1 MKTLSLFCLCVLSCG
16 ICFAQKPLTNSRASS
31 YYTYIYALS
40 DDDMKVFFE
49 DTKKQPVDLALK
61 HPIDSVRTD
70 HYVQPK
76 LAPGNYLSVSA
87 VENKINYNLIQV
99 KPVFLQ
105 SLDNKKDLRFTLF
118 DVNGNE
124 VTDAEAW
131 LNNKRISYDPVFKL
145 YHSKFHYKEDD
156 VDSYIKI
163 RYKGIVSYYEVD
175 HSDNYRYRGPSIWH
189 RIVYSRPVTFLW
201 QPIANLFSR
210 RHYGPYRYRGP
221 LFNSYMAFNKPMY
234 KPRDTVKFKAY
245 IFQSKKQ
252 QPITQKTLYV
262 RLRPNYGDNGKI
274 IGKVNSYRDGAF
286 EGNVMLSDSLK
297 LQLDREYTI
306 SLDNSP
312 DFNAKNN
319 VLTSK
324 NFRYEEYELKTITFN
339 MRKVEED
346 QPIGT
351 TATLYLKAADE
362 NDLPVADGRV
372 EVTLTAQNIQQYRDK
387 HVFVPD
393 TIWQHNLQL
402 DPVGETKVIIPDS
415 VFPKADIRY
424 NVNAVFL
431 NSNNER
437 QTQDETLTFAARKR
451 FTVNTKLERDTLKIS
466 YLDNGKAATAKAMIS
481 GTTTKDDTIS
491 AKQVMLPAQIVINPN
506 VSSYDVKTDSLS
518 ENVDMADFKDEISIA
533 SLRTA
538 DSLYIRVTNPHRV
551 PFWYT
556 VFSGNKIIDGGKAVD
571 LFYKKQCR
579 LNGNIHFL
587 LNYIWAGKPE
597 AKEES
602 IGYYDKL
609 LAITPKQP
617 ISVYPGQTAPIIINV
632 KDPSGKPVAGA
643 DITAFAFTSKFK
655 NYHGTSVP
663 YFGKSYLGRKLKAKL
678 EIEDKGA
685 NGAFELNWKRW
696 GREMGLDSIVY
707 YQFTHPK
714 DIYFI
719 NEPAPDSLTQI
730 APFVVKNGDILPIYV
745 LFIDERPVYFSQAE
759 QLQRYSFKVA
769 PGRHKINFRTLNQ
782 DITLDRVF
790 VAKGQKMIL
799 SVNAD
804 TALNH
809 EAKFIKMPDT
819 LTKYEAGLIN
829 KYMIRVVN
837 NFGPR
842 MATLTQDNTPVLL
855 NPAPLSGIG
864 NSTILTGP
872 LPFDDATLIVKNG
885 FATSFITEPNYSY
898 EFKPNFLKQK
908 SIDGTFAFSTYL
920 GKAVPSYQ
928 RYLTNTEKDKNVP
941 SYKQYALTSNEVD
954 SLWQHYQDNRRNADM
969 LFSHDYLSPRGNGKL
984 VIGFDEYVNSKYI
997 YKRTPLIKN
1006 VIIYREGNPDYLSIY
1021 PGSTTGFNYLAPGN
1035 YRLLFVL
1042 EGDRYQVQEGIKV
1055 KPNGSNYYNIKFDH
1069 IKNRDSVSIKISD
1082 IIDHR
1087 LGLYDY
1093 TDEDQQK
1100 LKIKEAFNEQYLDNA
1115 TFKGEMTGQ
1124 VVDKNKEPLIGVSII
1139 VKGTNHGAVT
1149 DINGRFR
1156 ITVPQSGKLRIN
1168 YIGFVAKEE
1177 EVRPGTYVKITLDE
1191 SSKALSE
1198 VVVVGYGTQ
1207 SRRSVTGSVST
1218 VMAMDLQGQVAGL
1231 SAGISIRG
1239 NATMGAAKPLYV
1251 VDGVIVENGEAGV
1264 NAADIADISTLKD
1277 AAATAI
1283 YGARAANGV
1292 VIITTKKG
1300 KQSGANTLD
1309 LPGGQNTLRTNFRDY
1324 AYWQPKLITDE
1335 QGNAK
1340 FNATFPDDIT
1350 SWHTVVIGVGGK
1362 YTGYVDGVIKAYKA
1376 LSANMV
1382 TPQFAVKGDE
1392 MNVLGKVMNYT
1403 TDAVSL
1409 TRNFNYNGETFKQ
1422 GNLTVKNALIDT
1434 FRITA
1439 ADKDSLKFEY
1449 TIKKDNGYFDGER
1462 RSIPVFE
1469 QGVLETKG
1477 TFADL
1482 EKDTTV
1488 TLKFDP
1494 ALGKVT
1500 FRAESSVLPAL
1511 IDETDRLRDYEYLCN
1526 EQLASKL
1533 KGLLVEKR
1541 IRSYLGQPFKWE
1553 KNVLD
1558 LIKKLQENRRS
1569 EGTWGWWKDT
1579 EEELWISLHAVEALV
1594 EADNEGYATKI
1605 DKQRLIDYLMYQ
1617 VTSYLGT
1624 NKLDAINLLLKL
1636 NAKAD
1641 YAQLLGTYEKGLS
1654 PKIKRSEYDKIKLM
1668 TIKQQA
1674 GVPIVM
1680 DSLLLKKRSTM
1691 FGNIYWGDNDSYRF
1705 FDNSIQVSVLAYHIL
1720 KAEGKHPEM
1729 LIRIRNY
1736 FLEQRKEGYWR
1747 NTYQS
1752 SLILETILPDL
1763 LIGKQIP
1770 ASPAITLN
1778 GEKNETVKQFPYT
1791 TTLSAN
1797 TPLKVSK
1804 TGVLPV
1810 YITGYQQFWN
1820 KQPVKVSKDFTVN
1833 TWFERSGNKTTRLKG
1848 GEPVSLQAEVTARAD
1863 ADFVMVEI
1871 PIPAGC
1877 SYESKEQPYWGY
1889 EVHREYFKNKV
1900 SIFCR
1905 KLKQGKYTFTIKL
1918 MPRYGGNYTL
1928 NPAKAEM
1935 MYFPVF
1941 YGREDLKRV
1950 TIN

>member
-1 MKTLSLFCLCVLSCG
+1 
-16 ICFAQKPLTNSRASS
+16 
-31 YYTYIYALS
+31 
-40 DDDMKVFFE
+40 MKVFFE
-49 DTKKQPVDLALK
+49 STKKHPIDLELK

-70 HYVQPK
+70 RYVQPK
-76 LAPGNYLSVSA
+76 LAPGNYLAVSA
-87 VENKINYNLIQV
+87 VENQIKYDLIQV
-99 KPVFLQ
+99 KTVFLQ
-105 SLDNKKDLRFTLF
+105 SLDNKTDLRFTLF
-118 DVNGNE
+118 DANGNE

-131 LNNKRISYDPVFKL
+131 LNNKRVAYDQAFKL
-145 YHSKFHYKEDD
+145 YRSKFRYKKDD
-156 VDSYIKI
+156 VDTYIKI
-163 RYKGIVSYYEVD
+163 RYKGVVSYYDVD
-175 HSDNYRYRGPSIWH
+175 HNDDSRYRPSIWR

-201 QPIANLFSR
+201 QPLANLFSR
-210 RHYGPYRYRGP
+210 RHYGPYRYHGS
-221 LFNSYMAFNKPMY
+221 LYNSYMAFNKPMY
-234 KPRDTVKFKAY
+234 KPHDTVKFKAY

-252 QPITQKTLYV
+252 KPVIQKTLYI
-262 RLRPNYGDNGKI
+262 RLKPNYGDNGKI

-286 EGNVMLSDSLK
+286 EGSVVLSDSLK
-297 LQLDREYTI
+297 LQLDRDYTI
-306 SLDNSP
+306 SLDNSENY
-312 DFNAKNN
+312 NAKNN

-324 NFRYEEYELKTITFN
+324 NFRYEEYELKTIGFN

-346 QPIGT
+346 QPAGT
-351 TATLYLKAADE
+351 AATLYLKAADE

-372 EVTLTAQNIQQYRDK
+372 ELTLTAQNVQQYRDK

-393 TIWQHNLQL
+393 TIWQQKLQL
-402 DPVGETKVIIPDS
+402 DPVGETKVTIPDFA
-415 VFPKADIRY
+415 FPKADIHY
-424 NVNAVFL
+424 TAHAVFL

-437 QTQDETLTFAARKR
+437 QTRDESLTFAARKR
-451 FTVNTKLERDTLKIS
+451 FTISTKLDQDTLKIN
-466 YLDNGKAATAKAMIS
+466 YHDNGKTAIGKALIT
-481 GTTTKDDTIS
+481 GTTTQHDTIW
-491 AKQVMLPAQIVINPN
+491 AKQLMLPAQIVINPN

-518 ENVDMADFKDEISIA
+518 ESVDMADFKDEVSMS

-538 DSLYIRVTNPHRV
+538 DSLFIRVANPHNI

-556 VFSGNKIIDGGKAVD
+556 IFSGNKIIDGGKAVS
-571 LFYKKQCR
+571 LFYKKPCGVR
-579 LNGNIHFL
+579 GSIHFL
-587 LNYIWAGKPE
+587 LNYVWAGKPQS
-597 AKEES
+597 KEES

-609 LAITPKQP
+609 LTITPKQP
-617 ISVYPGQTAPIIINV
+617 ISVYPGQTAPITINV

-655 NYHGTSVP
+655 NYSGTSIP
-663 YFGKSYLGRKLKAKL
+663 YFGKSYLSRKLKPHL
-678 EIEDKGA
+678 DIEDKGA
-685 NGAFELNWKRW
+685 KGAFELNWKRW
-696 GREMGLDSIVY
+696 SREIGLDSIVY

-719 NEPAPDSLTQI
+719 NEPAPDSLTQV
-730 APFVVKNGDILPIYV
+730 APFVVKNGNILPVYV

-769 PGRHKINFRTLNQ
+769 PGRHKINFRTLDQ

-809 EAKFIKMPDT
+809 QARFIKMPDT
-819 LTKYEAGLIN
+819 LTNYEAGLIN

-842 MATLTQDNTPVLL
+842 MATLTQQDNTILL
-855 NPAPLSGIG
+855 NPSPLSGS
-864 NSTILTGP
+864 STILTGP
-872 LPFDDATLIVKNG
+872 LPYDNATITLKNG
-885 FATSFITEPNYSY
+885 FSTTFVTEPRYSY
-898 EFKPNFLKQK
+898 EFRPNFLKQK
-908 SIDGTFAFSTYL
+908 SIDGPYSFQPILNRTGNLA
-920 GKAVPSYQ
+920 
-928 RYLTNTEKDKNVP
+928 P
-941 SYKQYALTSNEVD
+941 SYKQYALTNNEVD
-954 SLWQHYQDNRRNADM
+954 SLWQHYQDRRRNTDA
-969 LFSHDYLSPRGNGKL
+969 LFSNNYLSPRGNGKL
-984 VIGFDEYVNSKYI
+984 VIGFDDYENGRYV
-997 YKRTPLIKN
+997 YKRIPLIKN

-1021 PGSTTGFNYLAPGN
+1021 PGRATNFNYLTPGN

-1042 EGDRYQVQEGIKV
+1042 EGDRYQVQDGIAV
-1055 KPNGSNYYNIKFDH
+1055 KPNGSNYYHIKFDH
-1069 IKNRDSVSIKISD
+1069 IKKRDSVSIRISD

-1087 LGLYDY
+1087 LGIYDY
-1093 TDEDQQK
+1093 GDEDEQK
-1100 LKIKEAFNEQYLDNA
+1100 LKIKEAFNDRYLDNA
-1115 TFKGEMTGQ
+1115 TFKDEMTGQ
-1124 VVDKNKEPLIGVSII
+1124 VVDKNKQTLIGVSVM
-1139 VKGTNHGAVT
+1139 VKGTNHGTVT

-1156 ITVPQSGKLRIN
+1156 ITVPQFGKLRIN
-1168 YIGFVAKEE
+1168 YIGFVSKEE
-1177 EVRPGTYVKITLDE
+1177 DIRPGTYVKITLDE
-1191 SSKALSE
+1191 SSQSLNE
-1198 VVVVGYGTQ
+1198 VVITGYGSQ
-1207 SRRSVTGSVST
+1207 MKRSLTGAVSSIS
-1218 VMAMDLQGQVAGL
+1218 AMDMQGQVAGVN
-1231 SAGISIRG
+1231 ITIRG
-1239 NATMGAAKPLYV
+1239 AGSIGGAAKPLYV
-1251 VDGVIVENGEAGV
+1251 VDGVIAENGESAV
-1264 NAADIADISTLKD
+1264 NPADIADISILKD

-1283 YGARAANGV
+1283 YGARGANGV
-1292 VIITTKKG
+1292 IIVTTKKG
-1300 KQSGANTLD
+1300 KQNGANGIE

-1350 SWHTVVIGVGGK
+1350 NWHTVAVGISGK
-1362 YTGYVDGVIKAYKA
+1362 YTGYADGVVKAYKA

-1409 TRNFNYNGETFKQ
+1409 TRNFNYNGEPFKQ
-1422 GNLTVKNALIDT
+1422 GNVNVKNALIDT

-1439 ADKDSLKFEY
+1439 ADRDNLKFEY

-1488 TLKFDP
+1488 TLRFDP

-1511 IDETDRLRDYEYLCN
+1511 IDETNRLRDYEYLCN

-1541 IRSYLGQPFKWE
+1541 IRAYLGQPFKWD

-1558 LIKKLQENRRS
+1558 LIKKLQDNRRA

-1579 EEELWISLHAVEALV
+1579 EEELWISLHAIEALV
-1594 EADNEGYATKI
+1594 EADKEGYVTKI

-1617 VTSYLGT
+1617 VTSYQGT

-1636 NAKAD
+1636 NAKPD
-1641 YAQLLGTYEKGLS
+1641 YAQLLSAYEKSLS
-1654 PKIKRSEYDKIKLM
+1654 PKIKLSEYDKLKLM
-1668 TIKQQA
+1668 AIKQQA
-1674 GVPIVM
+1674 GIPIVM
-1680 DSLLLKKRSTM
+1680 DSLLFKKRSTM
-1691 FGNIYWGDNDSYRF
+1691 FGNIYWGDNESYRF
-1705 FDNSIQVSVLAYHIL
+1705 FDNSIQASVLVYHIL
-1720 KAEGKHPEM
+1720 KAEGKHPEI

-1747 NTYQS
+1747 NTYES

-1763 LIGKQIP
+1763 LIGKQTP
-1770 ASPAITLN
+1770 APPAITLS
-1778 GEKNETVKQFPYT
+1778 GEKNETTTQFPYT

-1820 KQPVKVSKDFTVN
+1820 KQPLKVSKDFTVN
-1833 TWFERSGNKTTRLKG
+1833 TWFERSGDKTATLKG
-1848 GEPVSLQAEVTARAD
+1848 GEPVTLKAEVTARAD

-1877 SYESKEQPYWGY
+1877 SYESKEQNYWGY

-1950 TIN
+1950 IIN

>member
-1 MKTLSLFCLCVLSCG
+1 
-16 ICFAQKPLTNSRASS
+16 
-31 YYTYIYALS
+31 
-40 DDDMKVFFE
+40 MKVFFE
-49 DTKKQPVDLALK
+49 DTKKRPVDLALK

-76 LAPGNYLSVSA
+76 LAPGNYLAVSA
-87 VENKINYNLIQV
+87 VENKISYNLIQV
-99 KPVFLQ
+99 KTVFLQ
-105 SLDNKKDLRFTLF
+105 GLDNKKDLRFTLF
-118 DVNGNE
+118 DANGNE
-124 VTDAEAW
+124 VTDADAC

-156 VDSYIKI
+156 VDTYIKI
-163 RYKGIVSYYEVD
+163 RYKGVVNYYDVE
-175 HSDNYRYRGPSIWH
+175 HSDNSRYNDRSIWQ
-189 RIVYSRPVTFLW
+189 RIVYSRPAAFLW
-201 QPIANLFSR
+201 QPIANLFSH
-210 RHYGPYRYRGP
+210 RHYGPYRYCGS
-221 LFNSYMAFNKPMY
+221 LYNSYMAFNKPMY

-245 IFQSKKQ
+245 IFQSKNQK
-252 QPITQKTLYV
+252 PVIQKTLYI
-262 RLRPNYGDNGKI
+262 RLRPSYGDNGKI
-274 IGKVNSYRDGAF
+274 IGKVSSYRDGAF
-286 EGNVMLSDSLK
+286 EGNVVLSDSLK
-297 LQLDREYTI
+297 LQLDRDYTI
-306 SLDNSP
+306 SLDNSQ

-319 VLTSK
+319 VLSSK

-351 TATLYLKAADE
+351 AATLYLKAADE

-372 EVTLTAQNIQQYRDK
+372 ELALTAQNVQQYRDK

-393 TIWQHNLQL
+393 TIWQYKLQL

-415 VFPKADIRY
+415 VFPKADIHY
-424 NVNAVFL
+424 SVHAVFL

-437 QTQDETLTFAARKR
+437 QTRDESLTFAARKR
-451 FTVNTKLERDTLKIS
+451 FTINTRLDQDTLKIN
-466 YLDNGKAATAKAMIS
+466 YFDNGKPAIAKALIR
-481 GTTTKDDTIS
+481 GTTSKDDTIWT
-491 AKQVMLPAQIVINPN
+491 KQVTLPAQVVINPN

-518 ENVDMADFKDEISIA
+518 ENVDIIDFKDEIGTS

-538 DSLYIRVTNPHRV
+538 DSLFIRVTNPRQV

-556 VFSGNKIIDGGKAVD
+556 IFSGNKIIDGGKAVD
-571 LFYKKQCR
+571 LFYKKPCHF
-579 LNGNIHFL
+579 NGNIHFL
-587 LNYIWAGKPE
+587 LNYIWAGKAE
-597 AKEES
+597 SKEES

-609 LAITPKQP
+609 LTITPKQP
-617 ISVYPGQTAPIIINV
+617 ISVYPGQTAPITINV

-655 NYHGTSVP
+655 NYSGTSIP
-663 YFGKSYLGRKLKAKL
+663 YFGKSYLSRKLKARL

-696 GREMGLDSIVY
+696 SREMGLDSIVY

-719 NEPAPDSLTQI
+719 NEPAPDSLTQV
-730 APFVVKNGDILPIYV
+730 APFVVKNGDILPVYV

-769 PGRHKINFRTLNQ
+769 PGRHKINFRTLDQ

-804 TALNH
+804 TSVNH

-819 LTKYEAGLIN
+819 LTRYEAGLIN
-829 KYMIRVVN
+829 KYMIRVIN

-842 MATLTQDNTPVLL
+842 MATLTQDNNTILL
-855 NPAPLSGIG
+855 NPAPQSGTSG
-864 NSTILTGP
+864 NTILAGP
-872 LPFDDATLIVKNG
+872 LPYDDATLFVKNG
-885 FATSFITEPNYSY
+885 FSTNFITEPHYSY
-898 EFKPNFLKQK
+898 EFRPGFLKQK
-908 SIDGTFAFSTYL
+908 SIDGPYAFSTYQ
-920 GKAVPSYQ
+920 GKAMPAYQ
-928 RYLTNTEKDKNVP
+928 RYLPNAEKDRNVP
-941 SYKQYALTSNEVD
+941 SYKQYALTNNEVD
-954 SLWQHYQDNRRNADM
+954 SLWQHYQDRRRNTNM
-969 LFSHDYLSPRGNGKL
+969 LFSNNYLNPHGNGKL
-984 VIGFDEYVNSKYI
+984 LIGFDEYANGKSV
-997 YKRTPLIKN
+997 YKRIPLIKN
-1006 VIIYREGNPDYLSIY
+1006 VIIYRDGNPDYLNIY
-1021 PGSTTGFNYLAPGN
+1021 PGSTTDFNYLTPGN

-1082 IIDHR
+1082 VIDHR
-1087 LGLYDY
+1087 LGRYDY
-1093 TDEDQQK
+1093 DDEDQQK
-1100 LKIKEAFNEQYLDNA
+1100 LKIKEAFNDRYLDNA
-1115 TFKGEMTGQ
+1115 TFKDEMTGL
-1124 VVDKNKEPLIGVSII
+1124 VVGKNKEPLIGVSIT
-1139 VKGTNHGAVT
+1139 VKGTSHSTAT

-1156 ITVPQSGKLRIN
+1156 ITVPQSGKLRLN
-1168 YIGFVAKEE
+1168 YIGFVSKEE
-1177 EVRPGTYVKITLDE
+1177 DISPGSYVKITLDE
-1191 SSKALSE
+1191 SSQSLNE
-1198 VVVVGYGTQ
+1198 VVVVGYGTSSQ
-1207 SRRSVTGSVST
+1207 KRDLTGSVST
-1218 VMAMDLQGQVAGL
+1218 VLAGRVAG
-1231 SAGISIRG
+1231 IDINIRG
-1239 NATMGAAKPLYV
+1239 NSSIGGAAKPLYV
-1251 VDGVIVENGEAGV
+1251 VDGVIVENGEADV
-1264 NAADIADISTLKD
+1264 NTADIADISILKD
-1277 AAATAI
+1277 ATGTAI

-1300 KQSGANTLD
+1300 KQNGANTIE

-1324 AYWQPKLITDE
+1324 AYWQPKLTTDE

-1350 SWHTVVIGVGGK
+1350 SWHSVVIGVGGK
-1362 YTGYVDGVIKAYKA
+1362 YTGYVDGIIKAYKA

-1403 TDAVSL
+1403 TDAVNL
-1409 TRNFNYNGETFKQ
+1409 IRNFNYNGEPFKQ

-1477 TFADL
+1477 SFADL

-1511 IDETDRLRDYEYLCN
+1511 IEETDRLRDYEYLCN

-1541 IRSYLGQPFKWE
+1541 IRAYLGQPFKWE

-1558 LIKKLQENRRS
+1558 LIKKLLENRRA

-1579 EEELWISLHAVEALV
+1579 EEELWISLHAIEALV
-1594 EADNEGYATKI
+1594 EADKEGYATKI

-1617 VTSYLGT
+1617 VTSYQGA

-1641 YAQLLGTYEKGLS
+1641 YAQLLSAYEKGLS
-1654 PKIKRSEYDKIKLM
+1654 PKIKLSEYDKMKLM

-1674 GVPIVM
+1674 GMPIAM
-1680 DSLLLKKRSTM
+1680 DSLLLKKHSTM

-1705 FDNSIQVSVLAYHIL
+1705 FDNSVQVSVLAYHIL

-1736 FLEQRKEGYWR
+1736 FLEQRKERYWR
-1747 NTYQS
+1747 NTYES

-1763 LIGKQIP
+1763 LIGKQTP
-1770 ASPAITLN
+1770 APPAITLS
-1778 GEKNETVKQFPYT
+1778 GERNETISQFPYT
-1791 TTLSAN
+1791 VTLSAN

-1833 TWFERSGNKTTRLKG
+1833 TWFERSGNKTASLKG
-1848 GEPVSLQAEVTARAD
+1848 GEPVTLQAEVIARAD